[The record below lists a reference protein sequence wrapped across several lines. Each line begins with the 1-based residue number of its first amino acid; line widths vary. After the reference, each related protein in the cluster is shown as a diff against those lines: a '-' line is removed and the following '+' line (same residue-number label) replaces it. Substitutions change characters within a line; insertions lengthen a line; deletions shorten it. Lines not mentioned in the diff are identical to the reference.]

1 MQRGFKHGALSL
13 CVAIVAACLGTAA
26 SSGRAAPKITFN
38 KQIAPIVYENCA
50 PCHRPGESGPFSL
63 LSYEDVKSHASQIAD
78 VTKRRFMPPWLPQPG
93 YGSFLEERRLTDAQI
108 QLIQE
113 WVEQGALPGP
123 SKHAPVPPKFSSEW
137 QLGPPDL
144 VVHVTKPYQLYADG
158 PEVFWNF
165 IIPVPITSTKWV
177 RAIEVRPGNP
187 RVFHHANVIIDRSG
201 SARRHEQTPG
211 AGFPGMD
218 LTVEESTFDP
228 DGHFLSWKPGSAP
241 MTEPDGMA
249 WRADPGMD
257 LVLNTH
263 LRPTGKIETVNPEIG
278 IYFTDKPQSKFPML
292 IQLEH
297 DGALSIK
304 PGDHAFLDTDD
315 FRVPLDVR
323 VLAVYPHAHYLCKL
337 MEGYATLPDGTRK
350 WLVRIP
356 DWDFNWQGV
365 FHYKEPVFLPRGT
378 VVHMRYHYDN
388 STDNER
394 NPNHPPKLVTA
405 GIRSTDEMGHLWLQ
419 VLPVEPGDQ
428 RAVLQEAL
436 TTERLA
442 KYPDDF
448 GANFNMGDLSLS
460 KGDTD
465 SAIRY
470 FALAWKAS
478 PESVVA
484 ATELG
489 VALFTASK
497 ISDAEVQFRK
507 VLDMDPRY
515 TDARYNLASAEA
527 ENGEWEAAANDF
539 KQVVTERPDNEKAR
553 QHLGEVLYLWGDDL
567 AKAGNYDQAQ
577 LRYRQALAY
586 RPDDPELHTSLGMAF
601 VQLGRLSDAQ
611 TQFEAAVRID
621 PKFQPAQK
629 ALATLHSR

>member
-1 MQRGFKHGALSL
+1 
-13 CVAIVAACLGTAA
+13 
-26 SSGRAAPKITFN
+26 
-38 KQIAPIVYENCA
+38 
-50 PCHRPGESGPFSL
+50 
-63 LSYEDVKSHASQIAD
+63 
-78 VTKRRFMPPWLPQPG
+78 
-93 YGSFLEERRLTDAQI
+93 
-108 QLIQE
+108 
-113 WVEQGALPGP
+113 
-123 SKHAPVPPKFSSEW
+123 
-137 QLGPPDL
+137 
-144 VVHVTKPYQLYADG
+144 
-158 PEVFWNF
+158 
-165 IIPVPITSTKWV
+165 
-177 RAIEVRPGNP
+177 
-187 RVFHHANVIIDRSG
+187 
-201 SARRHEQTPG
+201 
-211 AGFPGMD
+211 
-218 LTVEESTFDP
+218 
-228 DGHFLSWKPGSAP
+228 
-241 MTEPDGMA
+241 
-249 WRADPGMD
+249 MD

-263 LRPTGKIETVNPEIG
+263 LRPTGKVETVNPEIG

-292 IQLEH
+292 VQLEH

-304 PGDHAFLDTDD
+304 PGDHDFLDTDD
-315 FRVPLDVR
+315 FRVPVDLR

-365 FHYKEPVFLPRGT
+365 FRYKEPVFLPRDT

-388 STDNER
+388 TTDNAR
-394 NPNHPPKLVTA
+394 NPNNPPKLVTA
-405 GIRSTDEMGHLWLQ
+405 GIQSTDEMGHLWLQ

-428 RAVLQEAL
+428 RAALQEAL
-436 TTERLA
+436 TTQRLA

-497 ISDAEVQFRK
+497 IPDAEMQFRK
-507 VLDMDPRY
+507 ALEMDPGY

-527 ENGEWEAAANDF
+527 ENGEWEAAARDF
-539 KQVVTERPDNEKAR
+539 KQVITERPDNSKAHE
-553 QHLGEVLYLWGDDL
+553 HLGEVLYLWGDGL
-567 AKAGNYDQAQ
+567 AKAGKYDQAQ

-601 VQLGRLSDAQ
+601 VQLGRLADAE

-621 PKFQPAQK
+621 PKFEPAQK
-629 ALATLHSR
+629 ALATLHGR